1 MVQWSTKW
9 TPWWNMVEACG
20 SMWIQAG
27 FGGPGRSCVPMVRIG
42 STNSWSWISI
52 ECDGKGTNWQIC
64 PEQRCRTLFHSSR
77 APLGLLLF
85 HIHAHIVQN
94 NDCNFY
100 EEGNT
105 IKETSSFDT
114 KVLLQP
120 YTSNRRQA
128 SKGNNERTSRK
139 GTSSS
144 MGAQVSRGRQQ
155 VRSRIH
161 QIISNLD
168 PDEFWC
174 QRSMSLKYPGSTRW
188 T

>member
-20 SMWIQAG
+20 SMWIQDLEDLG
-27 FGGPGRSCVPMVRIG
+27 EVVFLWWESG

-64 PEQRCRTLFHSSR
+64 PEQRCRTLFHSNR
-77 APLGLLLF
+77 APLGFLLF
-85 HIHAHIVQN
+85 LIHVQN

-105 IKETSSFDT
+105 IKEASSFDT

-155 VRSRIH
+155 VRSRYRIH
-161 QIISNLD
+161 HIISNLD
-168 PDEFWC
+168 PHEFWC
-174 QRSMSLKYPGSTRW
+174 QRSMSLKYLGSTRW